1 MTEELISLA
10 VIVLV
15 AAVCPI
21 IAHSIPKKPIPETVF
36 LLIAGA
42 LLGPNMAGVI
52 ELSDAIKLLSELG
65 LAFLF
70 LLAGFEIDPKNITG
84 HQGKRGFA
92 TWLVCLALGFAA
104 VAGVSQVTPYFSLG
118 DLGGVAVAIALG
130 TTALGTLMP
139 ILKERNL
146 IDTRVGDS
154 VLAYGTWGELGPVIA
169 MALLL
174 SSRAEWKTLAV
185 LLAFAAVAVLA
196 AVIPA
201 KARKAGG
208 RIYRFLADNANT
220 TSQTTMRVTV
230 LLLVALVALSAVFD
244 LDAVLGAFAAGFV
257 LRYVIPS
264 GNHDLEHK
272 LDGAAFGFFIPVFF
286 VVSGAKIDLLAVFD
300 QPLLLVGFIVALLLI
315 RAIPIFVS
323 LSTDP
328 ETKTMSSHNRV
339 SVALYC
345 TTALPLI
352 VAVTSVATNADAMSS
367 ETASVLVAAGAI
379 TVLVMPLL
387 AQLTYRVADV
397 HPVETAK
404 EVAQDPRHITDIVG
418 DHIAFAELTKP
429 DLEEQGRRGKHK
441 ADKAKARLEKQHKR
455 HDLIEQARVER
466 HQRRV
471 ELHRELRQ
479 ERAQQREDLMR
490 QLKEIEEE
498 D

>member
-15 AAVCPI
+15 AALCPI
-21 IAHSIPKKPIPETVF
+21 IAQSIPKKPIPETVF

-42 LLGPNMAGVI
+42 FLGPNMAGVI
-52 ELSDAIKLLSELG
+52 ELSDSISLLSELG

-84 HQGKRGFA
+84 HQGKYGFA
-92 TWLVCLALGFAA
+92 TWVVCLALGFAA
-104 VAGVSQVTPYFSLG
+104 VAGVSSATQTLSPNSLG
-118 DLGGVAVAIALG
+118 GIAVAIALG

-146 IDTRVGDS
+146 LGTRVGDS
-154 VLAYGTWGELGPVIA
+154 VLAYGTWGELGPIIA

-174 SSRAEWKTLAV
+174 SARAEWKTIIV

-196 AVIPA
+196 AVIPV
-201 KARKAGG
+201 KARKAGS
-208 RIYRFLADNANT
+208 RVYRFLSENANT

-257 LRYVIPS
+257 LRYIIPS
-264 GNHDLEHK
+264 GNHDLENK
-272 LDGAAFGFFIPVFF
+272 LDGAAFGFFIPLFF
-286 VVSGAKIDLLAVFD
+286 VVSGAKIDLMAVFD
-300 QPLLLVGFIVALLLI
+300 QPIVLLGFIFALLLI
-315 RAIPIFVS
+315 RTVPIFIS
-323 LSTDP
+323 LSLDK
-328 ETKTMSSHNRV
+328 ETRTMSSHNRV
-339 SVALYC
+339 SVAFYC

-352 VAVTSVATNADAMSS
+352 VAVTSVATKANAMTS

-397 HPVETAK
+397 HPVETAR
-404 EVAQDPRHITDIVG
+404 EVVHDPRHVGDIVG
-418 DHIAFAELTKP
+418 DHLAFAQLAAVQEGQTSLREERKITKA
-429 DLEEQGRRGKHK
+429 QQ
-441 ADKAKARLEKQHKR
+441 RLEKHHKR
-455 HDLIEQARVER
+455 QDLIDRARVER
-466 HQRRV
+466 RQRRA
-471 ELHRELRQ
+471 ELRAELKE
-479 ERAQQREDLMR
+479 ERERKQAELRA
-490 QLKEIEEE
+490 QLKEIDSE
-498 D
+498 

>member
-15 AAVCPI
+15 AALCPI
-21 IAHSIPKKPIPETVF
+21 VAQSIPRKPIPETVF

-42 LLGPNMAGVI
+42 LLGPNMAGII
-52 ELSDAIKLLSELG
+52 ELSDPISLLSELG

-70 LLAGFEIDPKNITG
+70 LLAGFEIDPKNVTG

-92 TWLVCLALGFAA
+92 TWLVCLVLGFAA
-104 VAGVSQVTPYFSLG
+104 VALVSALAPAHSMSEM
-118 DLGGVAVAIALG
+118 GGIAVAIALG

-146 IDTRVGDS
+146 IGTRVGDS
-154 VLAYGTWGELGPVIA
+154 VLAYGTWGELGPIIA

-185 LLAFAAVAVLA
+185 LLAFAAIAVLA

-201 KARKAGG
+201 KAKKAGS
-208 RIYRFLADNANT
+208 RVYRFLSENANS

-230 LLLVALVALSAVFD
+230 LLLVALVALSAVFE

-257 LRYVIPS
+257 LRYVIPE

-272 LDGAAFGFFIPVFF
+272 LDGVAFGFFVPLFF
-286 VVSGAKIDLLAVFD
+286 VVSGAKIDLMAVFD
-300 QPLLLVGFIVALLLI
+300 KPVLLVGFIFALLLI
-315 RAIPIFVS
+315 RAVPIFIS
-323 LSTDP
+323 LSTDR
-328 ETKTMSSHNRV
+328 ETRSMSSHNRV

-352 VAVTSVATNADAMSS
+352 VAVTSVATKAGAMSND
-367 ETASVLVAAGAI
+367 TASVLVAAGAI
-379 TVLVMPLL
+379 TVLAMPLL

-397 HPVETAK
+397 HPVETAR
-404 EVAQDPRHITDIVG
+404 EVAHDPHHLGDIVG
-418 DHIAFAELTKP
+418 DHLAYAQLADASEADESSRRARKIA
-429 DLEEQGRRGKHK
+429 
-441 ADKAKARLEKQHKR
+441 KAKERLEKQHKR
-455 HDLIEQARVER
+455 HDLIEQANRER
-466 HQRRV
+466 RQRRV
-471 ELHRELRQ
+471 ELMREVRQ
-479 ERAQQREDLMR
+479 ERTQKRAELVE
-490 QLKEIEEE
+490 QLKELDEGK
-498 D
+498 

>member
-1 MTEELISLA
+1 M
-10 VIVLV
+10 
-15 AAVCPI
+15 
-21 IAHSIPKKPIPETVF
+21 
-36 LLIAGA
+36 
-42 LLGPNMAGVI
+42 
-52 ELSDAIKLLSELG
+52 
-65 LAFLF
+65 
-70 LLAGFEIDPKNITG
+70 
-84 HQGKRGFA
+84 
-92 TWLVCLALGFAA
+92 
-104 VAGVSQVTPYFSLG
+104 
-118 DLGGVAVAIALG
+118 AIALG

-185 LLAFAAVAVLA
+185 LLAFAVVAVLA

-286 VVSGAKIDLLAVFD
+286 VVSGAKIDLMAVFD

-429 DLEEQGRRGKHK
+429 DLEEQGRRGKRK

-455 HDLIEQARVER
+455 HDLIEQARAER

-479 ERAQQREDLMR
+479 ERAQKREDLML
-490 QLKEIEEE
+490 QLKEIDEE